1 MSDLIEV
8 FLRQDIKTL
17 GNRGEVVKV
26 KKGYARNYLFP
37 QRLAV
42 LYNKKNVLE
51 FEQEKKRLAHAGT
64 KLISN
69 FKELVGQIE
78 TASCTI
84 EVKANDEGILFGS
97 VSPQMVI
104 DSLAKE
110 NITGIKE
117 EMIILETPIKELGVY
132 RIKINLY
139 PEISATCRLWVVE
152 ESDSQGKTLSTHQSD
167 HSDS

>member
-1 MSDLIEV
+1 MSALIEV

-26 KKGYARNYLFP
+26 RKGYARNYLFP

-42 LYNKKNVLE
+42 LYTKKNLLE
-51 FEQEKKRLAHAGT
+51 FEHEKKRLVHAGT
-64 KLISN
+64 KLIGN
-69 FKELVGQIE
+69 FKELASQIE
-78 TASCTI
+78 KASCTI
-84 EVKANDEGILFGS
+84 EVKANDEGVLFGS

-104 DSLAKE
+104 DSLDKE

-117 EMIILETPIKELGVY
+117 EMISLETPIKELGVY

-139 PEISATCRLWVVE
+139 PEISAICRLWIVE
-152 ESDSQGKTLSTHQSD
+152 ESDPKEKALDTHHSD